1 MEKTFEKNTFT
12 KRLKSMLKV
21 DTRRLFI
28 SPFFYIMVG
37 ISLVVPVLI
46 LVMTTMMD
54 GSVSVNPQTGQE
66 TVMHGFDY
74 VWQILGSISSSGSSE
89 QAGMSMDIVSMCNI
103 NMMYFAIALLVCV
116 FVCDDFRSGYAKNL
130 FTVRAK
136 KTDYVISKTIVSSI
150 SSGAMVLAFF
160 LGSIIGG
167 AIASLSFE
175 MVGFNAF
182 NLICSIISKV
192 LLVPIFVSIFLIMS
206 VIGKQKSWLAMCL
219 SLGVGMFLFMVISIA
234 SPLDAGIIHIIL
246 CLVGSIGFAVGMGAI
261 SNLIL
266 KKTSLYK
273 ENRA

>member
-21 DTRRLFI
+21 DSRRLFI

-37 ISLVVPVLI
+37 IAFVVPILI

-54 GSVSVNPQTGQE
+54 GMVSPNPQTGQE

-74 VWQILGSISSSGSSE
+74 VWQILGSVSSSGGSE
-89 QAGMSMDIVSMCNI
+89 QAGMSMDLVSMCNI
-103 NMMYFAIALLVCV
+103 NMVYFAIAVLVCV

-130 FTVRAK
+130 FTVRSK

-150 SSGAMVLAFF
+150 GGGAMILAFV

-182 NLICSIISKV
+182 NLICSSISKV
-192 LLVPIFVSIFLIMS
+192 LLVPIFVSIFLTMS

-246 CLVGSIGFAVGMGAI
+246 CLVGSVGFAIGMGAI

-266 KKTSLYK
+266 KKTSLV
-273 ENRA
+273 

>member
-1 MEKTFEKNTFT
+1 MEKTFEKNTFF

-37 ISLVVPVLI
+37 ISFVVPILI

-54 GSVSVNPQTGQE
+54 GSISVNPQTGQE

-74 VWQILGSISSSGSSE
+74 VWQILGSVSSTSTE
-89 QAGMSMDIVSMCNI
+89 QAGMSMDLVSMCNI
-103 NMMYFAIALLVCV
+103 NMMYFAIAVLVCV

-130 FTVRAK
+130 FTVRSK
-136 KTDYVISKTIVSSI
+136 KTDYVISKTLVSSI
-150 SSGAMVLAFF
+150 GGAFMILAFVI
-160 LGSIIGG
+160 GSIIGG
-167 AIASLSFE
+167 AISSLSFE
-175 MVGFNAF
+175 MVGFNTF
-182 NLICSIISKV
+182 NLICSILSKV
-192 LLVPIFVSIFLIMS
+192 MLVPIFVSIFLTMS
-206 VIGKQKSWLAMCL
+206 VIGKEKSWLAICL

-261 SNLIL
+261 SNQIL
-266 KKTSLYK
+266 KKTNLV
-273 ENRA
+273 

>member
-37 ISLVVPVLI
+37 IAFVVPILI

-54 GSVSVNPQTGQE
+54 GTVSTNPQTGQE
-66 TVMHGFDY
+66 TVIHGFDY
-74 VWQILGSISSSGSSE
+74 VWQILGSVSSSGGSE
-89 QAGMSMDIVSMCNI
+89 QAGMSMDLVSMCNI
-103 NMMYFAIALLVCV
+103 NMMYFAIAVLVCV

-150 SSGAMVLAFF
+150 GGGAMILAFV

-192 LLVPIFVSIFLIMS
+192 LLVPIFVSIFLTMS
-206 VIGKQKSWLAMCL
+206 VIGKQKSWLAICL

-246 CLVGSIGFAVGMGAI
+246 CSVGSIGFAVGMGAI
-261 SNLIL
+261 SNAVL
-266 KKTSLYK
+266 KKTSLV
-273 ENRA
+273 

>member
-37 ISLVVPVLI
+37 ISLVVPILI

-54 GSVSVNPQTGQE
+54 GSVSTNPQTGQE

-74 VWQILGSISSSGSSE
+74 VWQILGSVSSTSTE
-89 QAGMSMDIVSMCNI
+89 QTSMSMDLVSMCNI
-103 NMMYFAIALLVCV
+103 NMMYFAIAVLVCV

-136 KTDYVISKTIVSSI
+136 KTDYVISKTIVGSI
-150 SSGAMVLAFF
+150 GGGAMILAFV

-167 AIASLSFE
+167 AIAGLSFE
-175 MVGFNAF
+175 KVGFNAF
-182 NLICSIISKV
+182 NLICSIIAKV
-192 LLVPIFVSIFLIMS
+192 LLVPIFISIFLTMS

-219 SLGVGMFLFMVISIA
+219 SLGVGMFLFMIISIA
-234 SPLDAGIIHIIL
+234 SPLDAGVIHIIL
-246 CLVGSIGFAVGMGAI
+246 CLVGSVGIGLGMGAI

-266 KKTSLYK
+266 KKTSLV
-273 ENRA
+273 

>member
-28 SPFFYIMVG
+28 SHFFYIMVG
-37 ISLVVPVLI
+37 ISFVVPILI

-54 GSVSVNPQTGQE
+54 GTVSTNPQTGQE

-74 VWQILGSISSSGSSE
+74 VWQILGSVSSTSIE
-89 QAGMSMDIVSMCNI
+89 QTGMSMDLVSMCNI
-103 NMMYFAIALLVCV
+103 NMMYFAIAVLVCV

-136 KTDYVISKTIVSSI
+136 KTDYVISKTLVSSI
-150 SSGAMVLAFF
+150 GGGAMILAFV
-160 LGSIIGG
+160 LGSIMGG

-182 NLICSIISKV
+182 NLVCSIISKV
-192 LLVPIFVSIFLIMS
+192 LIVPIFVSIFLTMS
-206 VIGKQKSWLAMCL
+206 VIGKQKSWLSICL
-219 SLGVGMFLFMVISIA
+219 SLGIGMFLFMVISIA
-234 SPLDAGIIHIIL
+234 SPLDAGVIHIIL
-246 CLVGSIGFAVGMGAI
+246 CLVGSVGFAVGMGAI

-266 KKTSLYK
+266 NKTSLV
-273 ENRA
+273 

>member
-37 ISLVVPVLI
+37 IAFVVPILI

-54 GSVSVNPQTGQE
+54 GTVSTNPQTGQE

-74 VWQILGSISSSGSSE
+74 VWQILGSVSSSGGSE
-89 QAGMSMDIVSMCNI
+89 QAGMSMDLVSMCNI
-103 NMMYFAIALLVCV
+103 NMMYFAIAVLVCV

-150 SSGAMVLAFF
+150 GGGAMILTFV

-167 AIASLSFE
+167 AIANLSFE

-182 NLICSIISKV
+182 NLVCSIISKV
-192 LLVPIFVSIFLIMS
+192 LLVPIFVSIYLIMS

-266 KKTSLYK
+266 NKTSLV
-273 ENRA
+273 

>member
-1 MEKTFEKNTFT
+1 MEKTFSKNTFS
-12 KRLKSMLKV
+12 KRLNSMLKV

-37 ISLVVPVLI
+37 IALVVPILI
-46 LVMTTMMD
+46 LVMTNMMD
-54 GSVSVNPQTGQE
+54 GTISTNPQTGAE

-74 VWQILGSISSSGSSE
+74 VWQILGSVSATGRSE

-103 NMMYFAIALLVCV
+103 NMMYFAVGVLVCV

-150 SSGAMVLAFF
+150 GGGLMILAFV

-167 AIASLSFE
+167 GASGLSFE

-192 LLVPIFVSIFLIMS
+192 LLVPIFVSIFLTMS
-206 VIGKQKSWLAMCL
+206 VIGKQKSWLAICL
-219 SLGVGMFLFMVISIA
+219 SLGIGMFLFMVISIA
-234 SPLDAGIIHIIL
+234 SPLDATIIHIIL
-246 CLVGSIGFAVGMGAI
+246 CCAGSVGFAFGMGAI
-261 SNLIL
+261 SNAIL
-266 KKTSLYK
+266 KKTSLV
-273 ENRA
+273 

>member
-1 MEKTFEKNTFT
+1 MKK
-12 KRLKSMLKV
+12 LSSMLGV
-21 DTRRLFI
+21 DFRRMMT
-28 SPFFYIMVG
+28 SPLYYIMVG
-37 ISLVVPVLI
+37 ISLVMPVLI

-54 GSVSVNPQTGQE
+54 GTVSTNPQTGQE

-74 VWQILGSISSSGSSE
+74 VWQILGSVSSSGGSE
-89 QAGMSMDIVSMCNI
+89 QAGMSMDLVSMCNI
-103 NMMYFAIALLVCV
+103 NMMYFAIAVLVCV

-130 FTVRAK
+130 FTVRSK
-136 KTDYVISKTIVSSI
+136 KTDYVISKTLVSSI
-150 SSGAMVLAFF
+150 GGGAMILAFV

-167 AIASLSFE
+167 AVASLSFE

-192 LLVPIFVSIFLIMS
+192 LLVPIFVSIFLTMS

-246 CLVGSIGFAVGMGAI
+246 CLVGSIGFGVGMGAI

-266 KKTSLYK
+266 KKTSLV
-273 ENRA
+273 